1 MKLRPEFLTSNDV
14 GVYNLD
20 EDIIE
25 NQHDE
30 KTIEVREPVDETT
43 FLIYSS

>member
-1 MKLRPEFLTSNDV
+1 MMM
-14 GVYNLD
+14 VYKID

-30 KTIEVREPVDETT
+30 KTIEVRESEDETT

>member
-1 MKLRPEFLTSNDV
+1 MMM
-14 GVYNLD
+14 VYNLD

-30 KTIEVREPVDETT
+30 KTIEVREPGDETT